1 MTKTILVPIDFR
13 VASLNTLKLA
23 LEPYSEDPIEVILMY
38 SEYLDDS
45 ITELLFYTPNKT
57 VANNITPAFREALEI
72 IRNRFEGKIKYIS
85 IELFHGHNKN
95 AIKTFLEANKVDE
108 IYIAKNYQLKMSK
121 RAFDP
126 TPLLK
131 KSSYK
136 IIEVNIN
143 NDIEQ
148 TEHEQLIALFN

>member
-57 VANNITPAFREALEI
+57 VANHITPAFKEALEI
-72 IRNRFEGKIKYIS
+72 IKNRFEGKIKHIS
-85 IELFHGHNKN
+85 IELFHGYNKN

-108 IYIAKNYQLKMSK
+108 IYLAKNYQLRTSK

-126 TPLLK
+126 TSLLK